1 MKPYLIRVI
10 SAAAAVAFLV
20 TPIINQVR
28 AQEQVLNLRDA
39 DIRAF
44 IDDVSMLTG
53 RSFIVDPR
61 VNGQVTVISRE
72 PIDVETVFAVFL
84 STLRVNGFTAVPTSS
99 GAYKIVPD
107 EAAADDFNPVGRDSL
122 EGDQFVTEVFTLRH
136 IDTTTALNC
145 EPKGQGDCNAGY
157 KLADRGGLRLEYEPY
172 PSRAR

>member
-84 STLRVNGFTAVPTSS
+84 STRHTVAIATGEWPIR
-99 GAYKIVPD
+99 KI
-107 EAAADDFNPVGRDSL
+107 
-122 EGDQFVTEVFTLRH
+122 RH
-136 IDTTTALNC
+136 CDMM
-145 EPKGQGDCNAGY
+145 
-157 KLADRGGLRLEYEPY
+157 KLIL
-172 PSRAR
+172 

>member
-61 VNGQVTVISRE
+61 VNGQVTVI
-72 PIDVETVFAVFL
+72 
-84 STLRVNGFTAVPTSS
+84 
-99 GAYKIVPD
+99 
-107 EAAADDFNPVGRDSL
+107 
-122 EGDQFVTEVFTLRH
+122 
-136 IDTTTALNC
+136 
-145 EPKGQGDCNAGY
+145 
-157 KLADRGGLRLEYEPY
+157 
-172 PSRAR
+172 